1 VGARNTRALSR
12 RATSIWIVEEIKMP
26 QLGLPEL
33 IIVLVI
39 VLIVFGASRLRGIG
53 QGLGGAISAFR
64 REVKQG
70 REEGAEEASASAA
83 SETEAREAQAPP
95 QVNQESDEG
104 AEDA

>member
-1 VGARNTRALSR
+1 
-12 RATSIWIVEEIKMP
+12 MP

-64 REVKQG
+64 REVREG
-70 REEGAEEASASAA
+70 REQEEKGASTSEA
-83 SETEAREAQAPP
+83 TEAKAPP
-95 QVNQESDEG
+95 EVNQDQE
-104 AEDA
+104 EDAADA

>member
-1 VGARNTRALSR
+1 
-12 RATSIWIVEEIKMP
+12 MP

-39 VLIVFGASRLRGIG
+39 VLIIFGASRLRGIG

-70 REEGAEEASASAA
+70 REEDEETSTTK
-83 SETEAREAQAPP
+83 ETEAKAPP
-95 QVNQESDEG
+95 QVNQDEEEG
-104 AEDA
+104 AAES

>member
-1 VGARNTRALSR
+1 
-12 RATSIWIVEEIKMP
+12 MP

-64 REVKQG
+64 REVKEG
-70 REEGAEEASASAA
+70 REQEEKEGSASQEPKAKAPPQVNQDEEEGAEEA
-83 SETEAREAQAPP
+83 
-95 QVNQESDEG
+95 
-104 AEDA
+104 

>member
-1 VGARNTRALSR
+1 
-12 RATSIWIVEEIKMP
+12 MP

-33 IIVLVI
+33 IIALVI

-70 REEGAEEASASAA
+70 REQEEEKSSS
-83 SETEAREAQAPP
+83 SETTEAKAPP
-95 QVNQESDEG
+95 QVNQDEQEV

>member
-1 VGARNTRALSR
+1 
-12 RATSIWIVEEIKMP
+12 MP

-39 VLIVFGASRLRGIG
+39 VLIIFGASRLRGIG

-70 REEGAEEASASAA
+70 REEDQETATTK
-83 SETEAREAQAPP
+83 ETEAKAPP
-95 QVNQESDEG
+95 QVNQDEEEG
-104 AEDA
+104 AAES

>member
-1 VGARNTRALSR
+1 
-12 RATSIWIVEEIKMP
+12 MP

-39 VLIVFGASRLRGIG
+39 VLIIFGASRLRGIG

-70 REEGAEEASASAA
+70 REEGEEKGA
-83 SETEAREAQAPP
+83 SEATEAKAPP
-95 QVNQESDEG
+95 AVNEDQEEG
-104 AEDA
+104 TDDA

>member
-1 VGARNTRALSR
+1 
-12 RATSIWIVEEIKMP
+12 MP

-64 REVKQG
+64 REVREG
-70 REEGAEEASASAA
+70 REQEGKESSGTKDKAKE
-83 SETEAREAQAPP
+83 PP
-95 QVNQESDEG
+95 QVNQDEEEG
-104 AEDA
+104 AAES

>member
-1 VGARNTRALSR
+1 
-12 RATSIWIVEEIKMP
+12 MP

-33 IIVLVI
+33 IIILVI
-39 VLIVFGASRLRGIG
+39 VLIIFGASRLRGIG

-70 REEGAEEASASAA
+70 REEDQETSTTK
-83 SETEAREAQAPP
+83 ETEVKAPP
-95 QVNQESDEG
+95 EVNQDEEEV

>member
-1 VGARNTRALSR
+1 
-12 RATSIWIVEEIKMP
+12 MP

-64 REVKQG
+64 REVKEG
-70 REEGAEEASASAA
+70 REQEGEETSSSQA
-83 SETEAREAQAPP
+83 TEAKDPP
-95 QVNQESDEG
+95 QVNQDEE
-104 AEDA
+104 EDAADA

>member
-1 VGARNTRALSR
+1 
-12 RATSIWIVEEIKMP
+12 MP

-64 REVKQG
+64 REVRDG
-70 REEGAEEASASAA
+70 REQEDKKSSGTKDEAK
-83 SETEAREAQAPP
+83 EPP
-95 QVNQESDEG
+95 QVNRDED
-104 AEDA
+104 EDPANA

>member
-1 VGARNTRALSR
+1 
-12 RATSIWIVEEIKMP
+12 MP

-64 REVKQG
+64 REVKEG
-70 REEGAEEASASAA
+70 REQEAKEGSPSQEPKAK
-83 SETEAREAQAPP
+83 APP
-95 QVNQESDEG
+95 QVNQDEE
-104 AEDA
+104 EDAEEA

>member
-1 VGARNTRALSR
+1 
-12 RATSIWIVEEIKMP
+12 MP

-70 REEGAEEASASAA
+70 KEEEEKTSKGQASQTQ
-83 SETEAREAQAPP
+83 ENEAKAPP
-95 QVNQESDEG
+95 QVNQEEKEGGDE
-104 AEDA
+104 A

>member
-1 VGARNTRALSR
+1 
-12 RATSIWIVEEIKMP
+12 MP

-64 REVKQG
+64 REVRQG
-70 REEGAEEASASAA
+70 REQEENESSGTQAEAKE
-83 SETEAREAQAPP
+83 PP
-95 QVNQESDEG
+95 QVNQDED
-104 AEDA
+104 EDPADA